1 MYEQFR
7 DIGRDLYLGGL
18 VSSHAGNMS
27 VRMGDR
33 ILITRRGSMVG
44 RFKPD
49 DLIETGLDADDAMVT
64 LASSELIVHRA
75 IYKATSALAIVHTH
89 PPHATAISLS
99 QDAIVPVDS
108 EGSYLLHKVTVVE
121 AAKTIGSSEVA
132 EVIPPALR
140 DHKVAMLRGHGAF
153 AVGELLEEAFM
164 VTSSLEFSAR
174 ILYLVR
180 TLGGDLKEYRK
191 SAERYDT
198 W

>member
-7 DIGRDLYLGGL
+7 DIGRALYLGGL

-44 RFKPD
+44 RLKPD

-108 EGSYLLHKVTVVE
+108 EGSYLLHKVPVVE
-121 AAKTIGSSEVA
+121 AAKTIGSSDVA

>member
-44 RFKPD
+44 RLKPD

-108 EGSYLLHKVTVVE
+108 EGSYLLHKVPVVE

>member
-44 RFKPD
+44 RLKPD

-89 PPHATAISLS
+89 PPHATALSLS

-108 EGSYLLHKVTVVE
+108 EGSYLLHKVPVVE

-140 DHKVAMLRGHGAF
+140 DHKVAMLRGHGSF

-164 VTSSLEFSAR
+164 VTSSLEFSSR

-180 TLGGDLKEYRK
+180 TLGGDHKEYRK
-191 SAERYDT
+191 SAERYET